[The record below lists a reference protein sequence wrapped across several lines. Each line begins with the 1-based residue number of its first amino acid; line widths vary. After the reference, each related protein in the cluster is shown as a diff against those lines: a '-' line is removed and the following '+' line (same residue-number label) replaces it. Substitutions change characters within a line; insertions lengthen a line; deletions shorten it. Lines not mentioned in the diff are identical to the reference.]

1 MTVFEVF
8 EYLESSACLY
18 YCSSLLC
25 LTSIKVS
32 SIFLLPR
39 LLHTPIRDSI
49 IMFYLHLPLSLFSI
63 IKYVIYRRSQR
74 HIEGRANSSRS
85 GYIYT
90 ISLQNMFTL
99 RPWTSIQNKQYYT
112 GKILIYMRYKYI
124 KHIKKTTCI
133 QKLYMYLLN
142 FIMLRLRSVSW
153 YMIFKRFQQV
163 IF

>member
-1 MTVFEVF
+1 MQWRTFEIFWHSALDDGGWGMGWGRITTEHPKDLTVFEVF
-8 EYLESSACLY
+8 KYLESSACLY
-18 YCSSLLC
+18 YCCSLLC

-99 RPWTSIQNKQYYT
+99 KPWTSIQNKQYYT
-112 GKILIYMRYKYI
+112 GKILIEYEI
-124 KHIKKTTCI
+124 
-133 QKLYMYLLN
+133 
-142 FIMLRLRSVSW
+142 
-153 YMIFKRFQQV
+153 
-163 IF
+163 

>member
-1 MTVFEVF
+1 MQWRTFEIFWHSALDDGGWGMGWGRITTEHPKDLTVFEVF

-18 YCSSLLC
+18 YCLL
-25 LTSIKVS
+25 
-32 SIFLLPR
+32 FFRLPR
-39 LLHTPIRDSI
+39 LLHIPIRESI

-63 IKYVIYRRSQR
+63 IKYVIYHRRSQR

-112 GKILIYMRYKYI
+112 GKILI
-124 KHIKKTTCI
+124 
-133 QKLYMYLLN
+133 
-142 FIMLRLRSVSW
+142 
-153 YMIFKRFQQV
+153 
-163 IF
+163 